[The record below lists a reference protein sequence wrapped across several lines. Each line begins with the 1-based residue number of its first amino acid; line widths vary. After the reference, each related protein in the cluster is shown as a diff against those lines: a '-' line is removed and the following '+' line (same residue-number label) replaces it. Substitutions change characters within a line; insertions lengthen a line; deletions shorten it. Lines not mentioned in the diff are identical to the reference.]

1 MKAKKMFSAM
11 MAGAMALSLVA
22 CGGSSASSSTAA
34 SSATQDTAAT
44 STADSAPVNIV
55 WAGWSGEE
63 EASKDIFQRMM
74 KTYEDQTGNTVSWV
88 GWTWADT
95 AQQLLIRTQ
104 GNEQLDLAQTDIGI
118 FNTVAQA
125 DVLADWNDI
134 LGKDYLEANFEQSA
148 LDVGNIDGKQL
159 GLHPY
164 THQRKHRPQR
174 ADKKRNHPK
183 HFLLLRGNKF
193 LGLSP
198 EATVHSKFLPSCSSY
213 FQQRTLR
220 PSGITV
226 RGGCLS
232 WQSLAA

>member
-148 LDVGNIDGKQL
+148 LDVGNID
-159 GLHPY
+159 
-164 THQRKHRPQR
+164 
-174 ADKKRNHPK
+174 ANSSD
-183 HFLLLRGNKF
+183 F
-193 LGLSP
+193 LGVWHQSQWS
-198 EATVHSKFLPSCSSY
+198 TIRKF
-213 FQQRTLR
+213 
-220 PSGITV
+220 
-226 RGGCLS
+226 
-232 WQSLAA
+232 

>member
-11 MAGAMALSLVA
+11 MALSLVA

-134 LGKDYLEANFEQSA
+134 LGKTNY
-148 LDVGNIDGKQL
+148 
-159 GLHPY
+159 
-164 THQRKHRPQR
+164 
-174 ADKKRNHPK
+174 
-183 HFLLLRGNKF
+183 
-193 LGLSP
+193 
-198 EATVHSKFLPSCSSY
+198 
-213 FQQRTLR
+213 
-220 PSGITV
+220 
-226 RGGCLS
+226 
-232 WQSLAA
+232 